1 MNNLIMKIMKFLR
14 EIVKCLPESLVSRQ
28 LRFQI
33 TLPRMIVRQ
42 ILADYRLYLLKI
54 S

>member
-1 MNNLIMKIMKFLR
+1 MKIMKFLR
-14 EIVKCLPESLVSRQ
+14 EIVKCLPESRVNPQ

-33 TLPRMIVRQ
+33 TLSRMIVRQ

-54 S
+54 L